1 LSGPTPTSKQ
11 LDEDEHDLK
20 PGVHP
25 VGVKSP
31 THVWAAIEE
40 IVLDPATGAIIASV
54 VHDDGSELD
63 RDEIGPSVFV
73 GDQLVIASEL
83 GITYYDIV
91 R

>member
-1 LSGPTPTSKQ
+1 MSEPDRDNGVAVR
-11 LDEDEHDLK
+11 
-20 PGVHP
+20 PGEVW
-25 VGVKSP
+25 VG
-31 THVWAAIEE
+31 ELFGGML
-40 IVLDPATGAIIASV
+40 VLDPATGAIIASV